1 MNGLIEKV
9 AVPATIFLAWIGSFE
24 VRLRNKVSRKE
35 FDLFVGQSMSQ
46 GTRLESHIWDIMKAQ
61 GVKPSIEPPDEI
73 KNNSG

>member
-1 MNGLIEKV
+1 MNGWEKII
-9 AVPATIFLAWIGSFE
+9 AAIGANLVWVGSME
-24 VRLRNKVSRKE
+24 WRVRNKVGRKE
-35 FDLFVGQSMSQ
+35 FDLFVTQSMSQ